1 MAKKKGKSNGNS
13 DTAERSDAVE
23 VRAVEEPTTTTTE
36 KGDPQ
41 QLQETPVEDMDVE
54 DLRAELR
61 SARAGRRRPVQASAS
76 SLLMCCRVASRM

>member
-23 VRAVEEPTTTTTE
+23 MQTAEEATTTTDKSE
-36 KGDPQ
+36 PQ
-41 QLQETPVEDMDVE
+41 QVQDTPVEDLDVD

-61 SARAGRRRPVQASAS
+61 LARAGRWRLLQTSAAP
-76 SLLMCCRVASRM
+76 CCT